1 MKKGKILFLFLLSVL
16 FLLIGTKSSPLYTIN
31 DWYDAN
37 CFFTMGK
44 AMFNGMIP
52 YLDLFEQK
60 GPFLY
65 FIYGIASF
73 ISKTSFIG
81 VFIIEIISYTVFLY
95 YCDKIIKLFIDEKY
109 SYILLPILSLLIL
122 SSRSFTHGGS
132 CEELA
137 FPMIIFTIYHFLK
150 FLKTDYISNKEI
162 FEIGITAG
170 LIIWMKYTIIGFHI
184 GFAFIL
190 LAKRIKA
197 HNYKELAKNIC
208 FFFLGI
214 LITTIPWLIYFG
226 IRKDGLK
233 SLIDVYFL
241 FNMNSYAEKS
251 TMISKLLNC
260 FKTIVDVLLKYYQ
273 YIILIIIPIFIS
285 IKNKL
290 LYQKTINNIYLLI
303 PTIFMLIALF
313 IGGISFRYYSLPIQP
328 LMILGLITIIKLVEK
343 TKINTIII
351 NNTKIVSVLL
361 IATCLILA
369 YYHSPNTRYLK
380 YTKNDYAQFRFSSQI
395 DKNKTLLNYGFLDG
409 GFYLATNSYPT
420 VYYFQKNNV
429 NYNQFPNNIDN
440 QREYVNKKTTDYVI
454 TTNNIDEISLTILE
468 NNYTLINQFEQIYES
483 KKITYYLYKV
493 K

>member
-1 MKKGKILFLFLLSVL
+1 MIIQTGMRTDIPAFYSEWFANRIKEGYVLVRNPYNPSQVTRYSLDSTVVDLIAFCSKNPEPMLKYMNLLKDYGMYWFVTITPYGKDIEPMVPEKEKVIETFRQ
-16 FLLIGTKSSPLYTIN
+16 ISSIAGV
-31 DWYDAN
+31 DSMAWRYDP
-37 CFFTMGK
+37 
-44 AMFNGMIP
+44 I
-52 YLDLFEQK
+52 
-60 GPFLY
+60 
-65 FIYGIASF
+65 
-73 ISKTSFIG
+73 
-81 VFIIEIISYTVFLY
+81 
-95 YCDKIIKLFIDEKY
+95 FIDEKY

-273 YIILIIIPIFIS
+273 YIILIIIPIFI
-285 IKNKL
+285 
-290 LYQKTINNIYLLI
+290 
-303 PTIFMLIALF
+303 
-313 IGGISFRYYSLPIQP
+313 
-328 LMILGLITIIKLVEK
+328 
-343 TKINTIII
+343 
-351 NNTKIVSVLL
+351 
-361 IATCLILA
+361 
-369 YYHSPNTRYLK
+369 
-380 YTKNDYAQFRFSSQI
+380 FS
-395 DKNKTLLNYGFLDG
+395 
-409 GFYLATNSYPT
+409 
-420 VYYFQKNNV
+420 
-429 NYNQFPNNIDN
+429 
-440 QREYVNKKTTDYVI
+440 
-454 TTNNIDEISLTILE
+454 
-468 NNYTLINQFEQIYES
+468 
-483 KKITYYLYKV
+483 
-493 K
+493 